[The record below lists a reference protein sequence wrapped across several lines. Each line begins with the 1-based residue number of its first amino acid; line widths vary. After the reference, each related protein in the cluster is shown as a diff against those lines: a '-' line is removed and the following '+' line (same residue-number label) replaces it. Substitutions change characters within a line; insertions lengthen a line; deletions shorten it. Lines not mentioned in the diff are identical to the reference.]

1 MDPDPRIKE
10 AFSKVKEDM
19 LSIKLSLEELKKE
32 ILSSNNKNNALK
44 NELYELKSIL
54 EEKKT
59 NNNPFFLDSTGNKG
73 VFRQTDNRQT
83 TEVRQIFDTQP
94 HLESIFISLTEK
106 EFLLFLTLYQ
116 LEEEITAPLSYT
128 QLANKLTISQSS
140 VRDHIAE
147 LIRKQA
153 PIQKM
158 KINNKKVLLSVDKT
172 FKSLNLMPRIL
183 DIRHFR
189 DTQTTLTF

>member
-116 LEEEITAPLSYT
+116 LEEEIRIISARKATKKEA
-128 QLANKLTISQSS
+128 KLYEERIWLFKRQGSQGSHC
-140 VRDHIAE
+140 R
-147 LIRKQA
+147 
-153 PIQKM
+153 PQKC
-158 KINNKKVLLSVDKT
+158 
-172 FKSLNLMPRIL
+172 
-183 DIRHFR
+183 
-189 DTQTTLTF
+189 